1 MSTYDQAELLRRL
14 LDHLGIEK
22 LDAIVGASYG
32 GMVAMAFAERYPARV
47 SRLVVVSAAD
57 RAHPMATAWRSL
69 QRRIV
74 RLGLDSSRPKAGL
87 ELARG
92 LAMTT
97 YRSASEFA
105 ARFSGE
111 PREIDGRFVFPVE
124 EYLMARGEDYARR
137 YQPDGFL
144 ILSESIDLHR
154 IDATQVKV
162 PVTAIA
168 VREDQLVP
176 IADMRAL
183 YARLPQAE
191 LIEMSSIYGHDAFL
205 KECDKLKAL
214 FAPALGLTTDSEV
227 KR

>member
-183 YARLPQAE
+183 CARLPQAE